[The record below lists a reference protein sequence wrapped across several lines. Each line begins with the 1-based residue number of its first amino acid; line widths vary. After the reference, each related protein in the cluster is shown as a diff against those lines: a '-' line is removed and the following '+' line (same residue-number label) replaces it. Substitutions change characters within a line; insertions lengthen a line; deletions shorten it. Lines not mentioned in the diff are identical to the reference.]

1 MSIIDDARSKIQAN
15 ADEKYRKFS
24 ASLLPNINNLAGVRL
39 PLLRKFAREIAKS
52 DYETFLNCSDCQFM
66 EETMLKGMV
75 IGLLKEPPE
84 KILVRIEKF
93 IPEIDNWSVCDSFC
107 CGLKFAKNNKKAV
120 WNFLQKYLNSEKEFE
135 IRFGVVMLLNF
146 YIDEEYIG
154 RVLEVL
160 GKIETDD
167 YYAEMAVAWAVSMCY
182 VKFEAESLEF
192 LKTAKLSKTIHN
204 KSIQKIIESNRISA
218 GKKAKLKLL
227 KI

>member
-1 MSIIDDARSKIQAN
+1 MSIIDEVRSKIRSN

-24 ASLLPNINNLAGVRL
+24 AALLPEVNNLAGVRL

-52 DYETFLNCSDCQFM
+52 DPENFLNCRDCRFM

-75 IGLLKEPPE
+75 IGLLKEHPE
-84 KILVRIEKF
+84 KLLARIEKF

-107 CGLKFAKNNKKAV
+107 CGLKFTKNNKEIV

-135 IRFGVVMLLNF
+135 IRFGAVMLLNF
-146 YIDEEYIG
+146 YIDAEYIG

-160 GKIETDD
+160 GKIRTED
-167 YYAEMAVAWAVSMCY
+167 YYAEMSIAWAVSVCY
-182 VKFEAESLEF
+182 VKFEEESLEF

-204 KSIQKIIESNRISA
+204 KSIQKIIESNRVPA
-218 GKKAKLKLL
+218 ETKAKLRLL